1 MSQHSQRVQRGPSR
15 WTVAANAAVTALSTA
30 GTAYTLL
37 APGLAVKDV
46 VGFLL
51 GLCLTVVMSV
61 ALLGLVAER
70 ALAAAR
76 IEREAID
83 QAFRQARMEQVRRER
98 EERELMVRQAG
109 LTEPDTSGPIPMTPP
124 MYADDRWDP
133 SLTEPMRVVD
143 DAVTGYPNEEVD
155 PDGYPRSAMG
165 SVAMPLPPREHGAQ
179 S

>member
-15 WTVAANAAVTALSTA
+15 WTVAANAVVVVLSTA

-37 APGLAVKDV
+37 APGLAAQDV

-83 QAFRQARMEQVRRER
+83 QAFRQARMDQARRER
-98 EERELMVRQAG
+98 EEREMLVSQAG

-143 DAVTGYPNEEVD
+143 DAVTGYLNEEVG